1 MRGCPSAGHGWS
13 CEGPWEVIGRPGVSL
28 GGPGRCLVCTW
39 RGLERPWGPWEVLER
54 PSRRLWG
61 SLEVL
66 GGSSGGHKR
75 SLDVPWGSLRVLGG
89 PWGGL
94 PLIVPGGS
102 LWLMRGTEPRQSL
115 DEMRFWDA
123 QDASRSLE
131 TRPDMSSDAKRSS
144 LAHPKGPRSAQGR
157 PGNTLE
163 SPKDSKVSPKG
174 AQEML
179 MGAPVRGNIRKP
191 VVFE

>member
-1 MRGCPSAGHGWS
+1 MG
-13 CEGPWEVIGRPGVSL
+13 
-28 GGPGRCLVCTW
+28 
-39 RGLERPWGPWEVLER
+39 VLER
-54 PSRRLWG
+54 PSRRLWDPWR
-61 SLEVL
+61 SL
-66 GGSSGGHKR
+66 GGPREVTRGPWT
-75 SLDVPWGSLRVLGG
+75 SLGGSLRVLGG

-102 LWLMRGTEPRQSL
+102 LWLMRGTKPRQSL
-115 DEMRFWDA
+115 DKGSTRGRQRRFWDA

-144 LAHPKGPRSAQGR
+144 LDHPKGPRSAQGR

-163 SPKDSKVSPKG
+163 SPKASKVSPKG

-179 MGAPVRGNIRKP
+179 MGAPVRGNTRKTIG
-191 VVFE
+191 F

>member
-1 MRGCPSAGHGWS
+1 VYLEW
-13 CEGPWEVIGRPGVSL
+13 L
-28 GGPGRCLVCTW
+28 GA
-39 RGLERPWGPWEVLER
+39 
-54 PSRRLWG
+54 S
-61 SLEVL
+61 SEVL
-66 GGSSGGHKR
+66 GR
-75 SLDVPWGSLRVLGG
+75 SLNVPRGVFGG
-89 PWGGL
+89 PWRSLGGL

-115 DEMRFWDA
+115 DKMRFWDA

-179 MGAPVRGNIRKP
+179 MGGSVRGNTKKTNG
-191 VVFE
+191 F